1 MSLLLVL
8 GLPACGQV
16 VAPAGLARRD
26 NASRVRSTPPVR
38 PADPALMV
46 LRLTLAQPGWRG
58 RRPLVAPAPRA
69 IRCPQVKCVALT
81 FDDGPFDH
89 TGPVLDMLA
98 AYNARATFF
107 VVGQMVTEQTGPLL
121 RRMVSE
127 GHELGNHS
135 WDHPALPGLSA
146 DGVHA
151 QLGRTQEAVRAVTG
165 VTMRLFRPP
174 YGATDDKVA
183 GEARREGLA
192 QILWDVDTMDWRDR
206 NTPLVARRAAGA
218 RAGSVVLMHDIHK
231 STADAMPAL
240 LRDLHA
246 KGYTFVTVSELYGT
260 RPLLP
265 GERYAG
271 EASTGRR

>member
-1 MSLLLVL
+1 MSLLLLL
-8 GLPACGQV
+8 GLTACGHAA
-16 VAPAGLARRD
+16 APLVQRESAA
-26 NASRVRSTPPVR
+26 RVRATPPVR
-38 PADPALMV
+38 PADPALMA

-58 RRPLVAPAPRA
+58 RRPLVAPAPRTLPCA
-69 IRCPQVKCVALT
+69 RVKCVALT

-89 TGPVLDMLA
+89 TGAVLDMLA

-107 VVGQMVTEQTGPLL
+107 VVGQMVTERTAPLL

-135 WDHPALPGLSA
+135 YDHPALPGLSP
-146 DGVHA
+146 DGVRR
-151 QLGRTQEAVRAVTG
+151 QLSRTQDAVRAATG

-174 YGATDDKVA
+174 YGATDGKVA
-183 GEARREGLA
+183 GETRREGLA

-206 NTPLVARRAAGA
+206 NSPLVARRAAGA
-218 RAGSVVLMHDIHK
+218 PAGSVVLLHDIHK
-231 STADAMPAL
+231 TTADAVPAL
-240 LRDLHA
+240 LRDLRA

-265 GERYAG
+265 GGRYAG
-271 EASTGRR
+271 ESAAGRR

>member
-1 MSLLLVL
+1 
-8 GLPACGQV
+8 
-16 VAPAGLARRD
+16 
-26 NASRVRSTPPVR
+26 
-38 PADPALMV
+38 
-46 LRLTLAQPGWRG
+46 
-58 RRPLVAPAPRA
+58 
-69 IRCPQVKCVALT
+69 VALT

-107 VVGQMVTEQTGPLL
+107 VVGQMVTERTGPLL

-135 WDHPALPGLSA
+135 YDHPALPALSP
-146 DGVHA
+146 DEVHK
-151 QLGRTQEAVRAVTG
+151 QLARTQEAVRAVTG

-174 YGATDDKVA
+174 YGATDGKVA
-183 GEARREGLA
+183 GQTKRVGLA

-206 NTPLVARRAAGA
+206 STPLVARRAAEA

-231 STADAMPAL
+231 STVDAVPAL
-240 LRDLHA
+240 LRDLRA

-271 EASTGRR
+271 EATSGRR